1 MKSLREHLS
10 NLFTSETLRLAI
22 SSLAIGLSCKILS
35 MVLACSG
42 MGIWI
47 NIILEDPV
55 KGSCREPGT
64 HTHWSWY
71 EVLFRRYCS
80 VATVAC
86 ISYLDY
92 IPVTLFGASCRCN
105 FIVRPCRS
113 S

>member
-10 NLFTSETLRLAI
+10 NLFTSETFRLAI

-42 MGIWI
+42 LGIWI

-64 HTHWSWY
+64 HTHTAHTHTGPGM
-71 EVLFRRYCS
+71 RYCS
-80 VATVAC
+80 VGTV
-86 ISYLDY
+86 L
-92 IPVTLFGASCRCN
+92 
-105 FIVRPCRS
+105 
-113 S
+113 